1 MNPFDVMYAQATGS
15 GGGGGGGG
23 GVKNYMTSELE
34 VGTLDAT
41 GVETDNPNR
50 LRTVDFIELE
60 SGTYTVYNTSNLSV
74 IAFRY
79 TIDGTFIDRSG
90 GGFFERVPMTFTVS
104 ETQKFRFAFNT
115 GTGSVQLSP
124 EDMKN
129 LLLLKA

>member
-15 GGGGGGGG
+15 RGSGGGD
-23 GVKNYMTSELE
+23 VKNYMTTELE
-34 VGTLDAT
+34 VGTLDST
-41 GVETDNPNR
+41 GVEVDNPNR

-60 SGTYTVYNTSNLSV
+60 LGTYTVYNTSNLSV

-79 TIDGTFIDRSG
+79 STDGTFIGRSG
-90 GGFFERVPMTFTVS
+90 GGFFESVPMTFTVS

-129 LLLLKA
+129 LLLLKV